1 MAAPLRSRSAPMAG
15 SVPTSA
21 EPTNGEIDPPAGDC
35 LGPPGTHRFAHGPAW
50 ALSRLRLVHGPA
62 SRAGLGALAPAAR
75 SWAGLPGRPPYLG
88 GYPKAPR
95 RIAVATAAA
104 RSFTPSLR

>member
-1 MAAPLRSRSAPMAG
+1 MAAPLRSRFSPMAG
-15 SVPTSA
+15 SVPASA
-21 EPTNGEIDPPAGDC
+21 EPTNGEIDPPVGDC
-35 LGPPGTHRFAHGPAW
+35 PGPPVLTASYGPAW

-62 SRAGLGALAPAAR
+62 SRAGLGAVAPAAR